1 MITKKSEIDSTQQIV
16 INILDRN
23 VYTLILR
30 DYHMSLVLV
39 TLEWRSFDRLP
50 DSSTTL
56 VFLPWVLRLFII
68 VSFMP
73 DVA

>member
-30 DYHMSLVLV
+30 DYHMPPVLV
-39 TLEWRSFDRLP
+39 TLEWRSFDRLL
-50 DSSTTL
+50 DSSTTP